1 MRFGLLYDFRNPPA
15 WRESDT
21 GLYAQTLEQMVYAE
35 QLGYDSVWI
44 SEHHFLEDGY
54 LPSLFVAAGAI
65 SQRTSRVR
73 IGTSVLLLPMHHPL
87 RVAED
92 GAVADVLSEGRLDV
106 GIGLG
111 YREEEFQAFGVP
123 RRQRPSR
130 MEEGLDILLKAWT
143 EECFSHQG
151 RYYQFENVSVRPRP
165 VQQPHPSIW
174 MAASSAAAAQ
184 RAARYRL
191 PLTMRGGP
199 SVYQAYAE
207 ALRAQGE
214 DPAAYEVLTRR
225 SVYVTDDPE
234 AAWAQIKP
242 YILYQTEAY
251 ASWEN
256 PGLNAATDQSRSLPE
271 RARQTWIIGN
281 ATQVIAAIEELQRTL
296 GLTELISFGV
306 PPGMPPPLMLPAIER
321 FALEVMPHFRPFGG
335 GRGEG
340 FM

>member
-1 MRFGLLYDFRNPPA
+1 MATMRFGLLYDFRNPSA
-15 WRESDT
+15 WREPDAR
-21 GLYAQTLEQMVYAE
+21 LYAQTLEQMVYAE

-54 LPSLFVAAGAI
+54 LPSLFVMAGAI
-65 SQRTSRVR
+65 SQRTQQVR
-73 IGTSVLLLPMHHPL
+73 IGLSVLLLPMHDPL

-92 GAVADVLSEGRLDV
+92 GAVADVLSNGRLDL

-111 YREEEFQAFGVP
+111 YREEEFLAFGVP

-130 MEEGLDILLKAWT
+130 MEENLEILLRAWT
-143 EECFSHQG
+143 EERFSYKG
-151 RYYQFENVSVRPRP
+151 RYRQIENLAVRPRP
-165 VQQPHPSIW
+165 AQQPHPPIW
-174 MAASSAAAAQ
+174 MAASSTPAAQ

-199 SVYQAYAE
+199 AVYQAYAD
-207 ALRAQGE
+207 ALRAQGD
-214 DPAAYEVLTRR
+214 DPAQFEVLTRR
-225 SVYVTDDPE
+225 SVLVADDPE
-234 AAWAQIKP
+234 AAWAQIAP

-256 PGLNAATDQSRSLPE
+256 PGLNAATDRNRSLAE

-281 ATQVIAAIEELQRTL
+281 AAEVIAGIEDLQRSL

-306 PPGMPPPLMLPAIER
+306 PPGMPPALMLPSIER
-321 FALEVMPHFRPFGG
+321 FAREVMPHFR
-335 GRGEG
+335 REA
-340 FM
+340 